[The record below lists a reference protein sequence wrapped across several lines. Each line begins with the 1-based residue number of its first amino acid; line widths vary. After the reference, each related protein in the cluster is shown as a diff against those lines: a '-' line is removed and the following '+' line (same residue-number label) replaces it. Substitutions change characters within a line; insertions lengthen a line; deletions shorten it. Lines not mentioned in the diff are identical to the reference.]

1 MIIQTKKD
9 ETVNWWYFLMKILI
23 AFSWKLLVTL
33 VKSLKKKCEKKI
45 ILVMLQVS
53 SLQFYLKWTVLH
65 MLSKIVPR
73 FTYFVKQF

>member
-1 MIIQTKKD
+1 
-9 ETVNWWYFLMKILI
+9 MK
-23 AFSWKLLVTL
+23 
-33 VKSLKKKCEKKI
+33 KKI

-65 MLSKIVPR
+65 MLAKIVPR